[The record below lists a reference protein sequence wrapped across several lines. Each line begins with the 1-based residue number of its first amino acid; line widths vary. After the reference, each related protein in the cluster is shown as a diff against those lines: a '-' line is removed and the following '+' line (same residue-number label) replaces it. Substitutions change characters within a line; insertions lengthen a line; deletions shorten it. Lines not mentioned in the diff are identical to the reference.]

1 MRKFISLTSDFG
13 VQTQGVGIME
23 GTALSIAPDANVVH
37 LMHGLPEFDVVAAAR
52 TMETVQYLPVGSH
65 VCVCDPGV
73 GTSRRAI
80 ICQTARGD
88 YLVGPDN
95 GVLVPAGRVLG
106 GILAV
111 QEITNRAYMRE
122 PVSAIF
128 HGRDIF
134 TPAAAH
140 LANGVPIAA
149 FGPPVDLTDLTTAPY
164 AEAIDEDGCIRG
176 KVIQINRYGS
186 LHLNITHEQWDANGI
201 SEGDEICLELAG
213 HDPLKLRVCRT
224 FGDVDEGVCL
234 ILKDDYGRV
243 EVAKNLGSFVQQY
256 PVKIGDAAS
265 VLLSIQDCS

>member
-73 GTSRRAI
+73 GTARRAI
-80 ICQTARGD
+80 ICQVGRGD

-95 GVLVPAGRVLG
+95 GVLGPAGRVLG

-111 QEITNRAYMRE
+111 HEITNRAYMRE

-140 LANGVPIAA
+140 LANGVPIGD
-149 FGPPVDLTDLTTAPY
+149 FGPPVDPDDLVTAPY
-164 AEAIDEDGCIRG
+164 QEAVGEDGRIRG
-176 KVIQINRYGS
+176 KIIQINRYGS

-201 SEGDEICLELAG
+201 SEGDEILLELTG
-213 HDPLKLRVCRT
+213 HEPLKLQVCRT
-224 FGDVDEGVCL
+224 FGDVAEGVCL

-256 PVKIGDAAS
+256 PVKIGDAVS
-265 VLLSIQDCS
+265 VVFGSPDLV